1 MPWGQPR
8 VGKLGGELVY
18 RRQIPSWVI
27 TLTFSICM
35 FVVYAIK
42 SKTKNFIYVWM
53 TSNLSR
59 RINDHQNWK
68 NLSTKWFTP
77 FELIYTEECNTS
89 SDARKREKFLKSWV
103 GKEMLKLKIK

>member
-1 MPWGQPR
+1 
-8 VGKLGGELVY
+8 
-18 RRQIPSWVI
+18 
-27 TLTFSICM
+27 M

-68 NLSTKWFTP
+68 NLSTKWFIP
-77 FELIYTEECNTS
+77 FELIYTEEYVTS